1 MKEKKYLRPTIIRSL
16 ARLRLPELQE
26 HQRKKLWTINY
37 VRPFIHHPD
46 RQNWHRYNFFPIFQ
60 IWPFG
65 YEMLLLIQLFVDM
78 FRFDSFLFQ
87 VFRFSIK
94 MFVFLILDIY
104 FCFIFQITE
113 ITKNID
119 FSLGT
124 SVSNLYKTIEIK

>member
-1 MKEKKYLRPTIIRSL
+1 MKEKKYLRPAVIRSL
-16 ARLRLPELQE
+16 ARLRPSELHE

-46 RQNWHRYNFFPIFQ
+46 RQNWHQYNFFPIFQ